1 MAGALDPGAL
11 ALSLWVIAAGC
22 FIASWVTGD
31 RRLLGAGAAA
41 MVLYITV
48 AARRRTGPPT

>member
-1 MAGALDPGAL
+1 MPGAL
-11 ALSLWVIAAGC
+11 ALWLWVIAAGC